1 MEWAGTGWGE
11 AWTGAWEVE
20 TWPARVDLTLAV
32 EAPAGVSPHGLLQ
45 QGRATTALTET
56 ETGTGR
62 LTGTSCPLIG
72 QEIGVLIGLRLPQG
86 WAAILMDL
94 RQETRMAPLVMEGGT
109 EALIVDGTPCW
120 TLTTVCTQGETQWLI
135 ETLVS
140 RRTLWE

>member
-1 MEWAGTGWGE
+1 ML
-11 AWTGAWEVE
+11 EVE
-20 TWPARVDLTLAV
+20 VPA
-32 EAPAGVSPHGLLQ
+32 EVSPQEPLLQ
-45 QGRATTALTET
+45 GRDTTVLI
-56 ETGTGR
+56 ETGTVMEPLTATLCPSIGR
-62 LTGTSCPLIG
+62 G
-72 QEIGVLIGLRLPQG
+72 IGVWTDLRPRQG